1 MKRSRFTE
9 EQIIGMTRNGGG
21 GLPTS
26 MPLAYVG
33 RQGKLA
39 PRLAVSDD
47 PGTNAG
53 LPDAP
58 LSCLA
63 LRGLRVPPPK
73 LRARKP
79 EQRTA
84 RDAESEWKKL
94 NLKS

>member
-9 EQIIGMTRNGGG
+9 EQFLGMTRNGGG

-26 MPLAYVG
+26 LPLAYVG

-63 LRGLRVPPPK
+63 LRGLRVSP
-73 LRARKP
+73 LRNRERKP
-79 EQRTA
+79 ERGPRET
-84 RDAESEWKKL
+84 RRV
-94 NLKS
+94 NGKSRP